1 MHFDKRKNTSTPHID
16 RYWYNPSGKRFRSTA
31 EINRFLDHMEDSKD
45 EDAAHAFATGK
56 KQGKKKTPTTKVRT
70 KTSPRKRATSVEKAK
85 PTKTKTAKTATVKK
99 AKSKP
104 KAKASPKKAA
114 AKVDRSTSKV
124 SPKKKASKTSPKK
137 TATKISPKKKATKTS
152 PKKKATKTSPKVGSP
167 QDLSMTSA
175 VQSVA
180 SGRATHIRRSR
191 SSKGKA
197 LPVKRVSNAK
207 YASVAK
213 KESLSLKTLEA
224 KGVKGSTTG
233 KNTNIRKSTN
243 GSQTPTTPSVAEPKG
258 GRVATRVLRKTKK
271 SAKASSAFPF
281 GTPNASESK

>member
-1 MHFDKRKNTSTPHID
+1 
-16 RYWYNPSGKRFRSTA
+16 
-31 EINRFLDHMEDSKD
+31 
-45 EDAAHAFATGK
+45 
-56 KQGKKKTPTTKVRT
+56 
-70 KTSPRKRATSVEKAK
+70 
-85 PTKTKTAKTATVKK
+85 
-99 AKSKP
+99 
-104 KAKASPKKAA
+104 
-114 AKVDRSTSKV
+114 
-124 SPKKKASKTSPKK
+124 
-137 TATKISPKKKATKTS
+137 
-152 PKKKATKTSPKVGSP
+152 
-167 QDLSMTSA
+167 MTSA

-180 SGRATHIRRSR
+180 SGRATKIRRSR

-197 LPVKRVSNAK
+197 FPVKRVSNAK
-207 YASVAK
+207 YTSVAK
-213 KESLSLKTLEA
+213 KESLSLKKLEA